1 MKNIIKIKISGKNIE
16 RFLRRLNNHKIDLLE
31 IKYCNYNEVFVK
43 IYAEDYEQVEKLK
56 TIYDIQILN
65 SYGWLKIK
73 QQFFS
78 YKIFFFSLV
87 VGACI
92 LLFLTQVITEVE
104 VIHSDK
110 NVRNLLLNE
119 VEKYGIQK
127 YHLKKSY
134 DQIEQIKK
142 EILENHKKELEW
154 IEIINI
160 GTKYQI
166 KVEERKQNQKNEDLE
181 KRNVVA
187 KKPAILKKVEAKN
200 GVITREINHYV
211 GKGDTV
217 ISGEIYLNEELKDVI
232 SADGKIFGEVWYKS
246 SVEFPYLYYEENY
259 TGKKK
264 TVYQIRFLNWHF
276 DLFNFHPFQQSK
288 KSDKILLQHL
298 FLPFQFVKEE
308 QEEVTVKDKIYTID
322 EAITEARKLAIKKMK
337 EQLKKNEYI
346 ISTKDLKVS
355 TKESKIRLDVFFTVY
370 EDITA
375 YQKIDEE
382 EVKKKLEESKKE

>member
-1 MKNIIKIKISGKNIE
+1 MKNIIKIKIIGKNIE
-16 RFLRRLNNHKIDLLE
+16 RFLRRLSNHKIDLLE
-31 IKYCNYNEVFVK
+31 IKYCNYNEVIVK
-43 IYAEDYEQVEKLK
+43 IYAKDYEQVEKLK

-73 QQFFS
+73 QQLFS

-110 NVRNLLLNE
+110 DIRNLLLEE
-119 VEKYGIQK
+119 VEEYGIQK

-134 DQIEQIKK
+134 EQIEQIKK

-166 KVEERKQNQKNEDLE
+166 KVEERKQNQKKEKLE
-181 KRNVVA
+181 KRNIVA

-200 GVITREINHYV
+200 GVITKEINHYV

-259 TGKKK
+259 TEKKK

-276 DLFNFHPFQQSK
+276 DLFNFHPFKQSK
-288 KSDKILLQHL
+288 KRNKILLQHL
-298 FLPFQFVKEE
+298 FLPFQFIKQE
-308 QEEVTVKDKIYTID
+308 QEEVVVKDKIYTID

-337 EQLKKNEYI
+337 EQLDKNEYI

>member
-1 MKNIIKIKISGKNIE
+1 MKNIIKIKVTGKNIE
-16 RFLRRLNNHKIDLLE
+16 RFLRRLHNHKIDLLE
-31 IKYCNYNEVFVK
+31 IKYRNYNEVIVK
-43 IYAEDYEQVEKLK
+43 IYAKDYEQVEKLK
-56 TIYDIQILN
+56 TIYDVQILN

-78 YKIFFFSLV
+78 YKLFFFSLA

-92 LLFLTQVITEVE
+92 LLLLTNVITGVE

-110 NVRNLLLNE
+110 DIRTLLLEE
-119 VEKYGIQK
+119 VEEYGIK
-127 YHLKKSY
+127 KFHLKKSY

-142 EILENHKKELEW
+142 DILENHKKELEW

-166 KVEERKQNQKNEDLE
+166 KVEERKQNQKKETLE
-181 KRNVVA
+181 KRNIVA
-187 KKPAILKKVEAKN
+187 KKPAILKKIEAKN
-200 GVITREINHYV
+200 GVITKEINHYV
-211 GKGDTV
+211 GKGDPV
-217 ISGEIYLNEELKDVI
+217 ISGEIYLNEELKDI
-232 SADGKIFGEVWYKS
+232 TSADGKIYGEVWYKS

-264 TVYQIRFLNWHF
+264 TVYQIRFLNWQF
-276 DLFNFHPFQQSK
+276 DLFNFHPFKQSK
-288 KSDKILLQHL
+288 KKDKILLQHS
-298 FLPFQFVKEE
+298 FLPFQLVKEE
-308 QEEVTVKDKIYTID
+308 QEEVVVKDKIYTIE
-322 EAITEARKLAIKKMK
+322 EAITEARKLAVKKME
-337 EQLKKNEYI
+337 EQLDKNEYI

-382 EVKKKLEESKKE
+382 EVKKRLEETKKE